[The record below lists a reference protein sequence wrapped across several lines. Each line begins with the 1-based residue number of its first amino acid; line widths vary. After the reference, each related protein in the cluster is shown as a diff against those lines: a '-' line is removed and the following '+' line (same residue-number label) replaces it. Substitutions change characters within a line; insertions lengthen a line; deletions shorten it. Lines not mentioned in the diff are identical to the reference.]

1 MKLKKLS
8 ASGFDRVARLTG
20 MEQQTIDMARE
31 VLVFGRKQTE
41 IAAETGV
48 TKQRIFKAVLKIEE
62 AYFKSENDS
71 AALVSL
77 DLNLPERLALELASI
92 SAILETRAVTPTDIQ
107 AIDVAYAALVKAR
120 QALEA

>member
-8 ASGFDRVARLTG
+8 ASEFDRVARLTG

-41 IAAETGV
+41 IAAETGM
-48 TKQRIFKAVLKIEE
+48 TKQRIFKAVLKIEQ
-62 AYFKSENDS
+62 AYFNSESDG

-77 DLNLPERLALELASI
+77 DLNLPEKLALELASI
-92 SAILETRAVTPTDIQ
+92 SAILESRAVTPSDMES
-107 AIDVAYAALVKAR
+107 IDVALAALVKAR
-120 QALEA
+120 QALQS